1 MTACFVY
8 VTTSS
13 GDDARRIAGGNAD
26 FLSGIEAETA
36 GA

>member
-13 GDDARRIAGGNAD
+13 GDEARRIAAGNAD
-26 FLSGIEAETA
+26 FLSWIEVEAA